1 MFYGVFAV
9 FLVLTILFTIIAVAE
24 YAGELSAGRR
34 NGATLLVGTAVLLAL
49 SLWWQ
54 VDIIGHT
61 PPNTGIQVLRALVFL
76 LIAGPVLSPPVLA
89 TARGAIFGLGRLRR
103 AFWRPASIVGLVM
116 VVLWF
121 LS

>member
-1 MFYGVFAV
+1 VFYGVFAV
-9 FLVLTILFTIIAVAE
+9 FLVLTILFTIIAAAE

-34 NGATLLVGTAVLLAL
+34 NGATLLVGSAVLLAL
-49 SLWWQ
+49 SLWWL
-54 VDIIGHT
+54 VDIVSHT
-61 PPNTGIQVLRALVFL
+61 PPNAGIQVLRALVFL

-89 TARGAIFGLGRLRR
+89 TARGAIHSLGRIRR